1 VLPVIGGA
9 LSGSRDAYTYLPES
23 VRKFP
28 APDELAAMMRAA
40 GFEAVSFE
48 RLTGGI
54 VALHLG
60 SAV

>member
-1 VLPVIGGA
+1 
-9 LSGSRDAYTYLPES
+9 
-23 VRKFP
+23 
-28 APDELAAMMRAA
+28 LAAMMRAA